1 MVAGLEGAKLTGMD
15 ILSEQPDWLYLL
27 REYHDTFGAGSSG
40 GSNAIRSHRRR
51 VREQINRVVQ
61 ADPPILGRQ
70 PEDKPVTA
78 HLGRALDLA
87 AAGPLATMAATLRRL
102 AHRFT
107 WEWGYERV
115 PRPLTKRYAYCELA
129 GPNGPVQAERII
141 LGLVLLAPGTTYPQ
155 HSHKEIEESYVS
167 LAGAWSE
174 NDTAVY
180 APGSLIFNQPEH
192 AHRITV
198 GERAPCL
205 LAYAWLG
212 PPERLKAPGM
222 TFGR

>member
-1 MVAGLEGAKLTGMD
+1 MD

-51 VREQINRVVQ
+51 VREQINRVIQ

-87 AAGPLATMAATLRRL
+87 ADGPLATMAATLRRL
-102 AHRFT
+102 SHQFT

-115 PRPLTKRYAYCELA
+115 PRPLTRRYAYCELA
-129 GPNGPVQAERII
+129 GPKGPVEADRII

-180 APGSLIFNQPEH
+180 APGSLIFNKPQQ

-198 GERAPCL
+198 GDRAPCL

-212 PPERLKAPGM
+212 PPERLRAPGM

>member
-1 MVAGLEGAKLTGMD
+1 MTMD

-27 REYHDTFGAGSSG
+27 REYHDTFGTGSSG
-40 GSNAIRSHRRR
+40 GSDAIRSHRRR
-51 VREQINRVVQ
+51 VREAINRVVQ
-61 ADPPILGRQ
+61 ADPPMLGRQ
-70 PEDKPVTA
+70 PADKPVTA

-102 AHRFT
+102 ALSSPGSGATSGCRARSPGAT
-107 WEWGYERV
+107 PTANWPARTA
-115 PRPLTKRYAYCELA
+115 RCE
-129 GPNGPVQAERII
+129 AERII

-174 NDTAVY
+174 NDAAVY
-180 APGSLIFNQPEH
+180 APGSLIFNRPEQ

-212 PPERLKAPGM
+212 PPARLQAPGM

>member
-1 MVAGLEGAKLTGMD
+1 ME
-15 ILSEQPDWLYLL
+15 ILSDRPDWLYLL
-27 REYHDTFGAGSSG
+27 RDYHEAFGAGSSG
-40 GSNAIRSHRRR
+40 GSNAIRGHRRR
-51 VREQINRVVQ
+51 VRERISRLVQ

-70 PEDKPVTA
+70 PADKPVTA

-87 AAGPLATMAATLRRL
+87 ADGPLAPMAATVRRL
-102 AHRFT
+102 SPQFT

-115 PRPLTKRYAYCELA
+115 PRALAQRYAYCELA
-129 GPNGPVQAERII
+129 GPHGPVQAERII

-174 NDTAVY
+174 NDAAVY
-180 APGSLIFNQPEH
+180 APGSLIYNRPEQ

-212 PPERLKAPGM
+212 PPERLRAPGM
-222 TFGR
+222 RFAR